1 MTAILEGEEEAAKS
15 RPHSQ
20 DLGPRRGNT
29 LETLPPQ
36 PQQKHQAQWPGA
48 DKPVS
53 KDKNPPSER

>member
-36 PQQKHQAQWPGA
+36 APTEAPGTVA
-48 DKPVS
+48 RGRQTS
-53 KDKNPPSER
+53 F

>member
-1 MTAILEGEEEAAKS
+1 MTAILEGEGEAAKS

-36 PQQKHQAQWPGA
+36 PQQKHQAQ
-48 DKPVS
+48 
-53 KDKNPPSER
+53 